1 MEIRYLDI
9 FEGGADSVELDVK
22 RTKDN
27 QLAVF
32 HDFELS
38 CRTNEEGSPS
48 DYTMEEL
55 KEDGVGK

>member
-1 MEIRYLDI
+1 M
-9 FEGGADSVELDVK
+9 ELDVK